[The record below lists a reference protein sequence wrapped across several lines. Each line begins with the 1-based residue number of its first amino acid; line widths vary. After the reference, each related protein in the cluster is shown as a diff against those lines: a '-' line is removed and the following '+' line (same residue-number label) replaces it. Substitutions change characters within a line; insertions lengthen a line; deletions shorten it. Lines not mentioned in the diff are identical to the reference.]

1 MGKQF
6 VNTDQNSWTWI
17 TRNKKSKP
25 IGNPYHKDLENIAT
39 SFYVT
44 NMPPALTSKGLWN
57 VCASHGR
64 LVDAF
69 IANKLS
75 KGGKRFG
82 FIKFLGVKDANSNVN
97 SMSNI
102 WIDID
107 SMENMYVICR
117 NEGFLDLN
125 IHHVGG
131 YWIWI
136 QFPSSMSCSK
146 FQENE
151 SLKRLYSI
159 KRAPMPNFKIHKRI
173 LWIEV
178 SGLPLCAWG
187 SMAYKKIA
195 SSFGKFLF
203 FEKEEST
210 ALSSGRLCISTNSH
224 QLISE
229 TVQVD
234 IKNESFEVSVQE
246 IGSWSTKIKDD
257 YNDISSNH
265 DLKEV
270 DHVSESNDEQPIDDF
285 EILQNKLNNMDEQ
298 AFDNELGTEGD
309 KKDGLVDLP
318 IGGRSFTWMNK
329 AGTKLSKLD
338 RFLISEDVTIRLPDV
353 RITALDRLWSDHNP
367 ILLHIDKTDFCPTP
381 FKLYNSW
388 LLRDGFDNLIK
399 EEWELLDSNLK
410 CHEKFRRLKDKIKQW
425 SNNIKTLE
433 RNRKTV
439 ALEEINSIEKR
450 IDEGSAMPSDNDHRL
465 ILLQEIEKIDKFAS
479 MDIIQKAHVKWDIE
493 GDENSKFFHGL
504 INQKRR
510 NQMINGIMV
519 MFSNLP
525 HSHSLNCMDRETLER
540 QVTLEEIKEA
550 VWDCGSSK
558 APGPDGYS
566 FAFVKKYWGTIQ
578 KDLYD
583 FVNLFFASCV
593 MPNGANSSFFTLIL
607 KVNNFTIF

>member
-6 VNTDQNSWTWI
+6 VNTDQNGWTWI

-57 VCASHGR
+57 MCASHGR

-82 FIKFLGVKDANSNVN
+82 FIKFLGVKDANS
-97 SMSNI
+97 I
-102 WIDID
+102 
-107 SMENMYVICR
+107 
-117 NEGFLDLN
+117 NEAFLDLN
-125 IHHVGG
+125 SSLLADMEF
-131 YWIWI
+131 WI
-136 QFPSSMSCSK
+136 QCSTLLMSCSK

-159 KRAPMPNFKIHKRI
+159 KRAPMPNFKIDERI

-210 ALSSGRLCISTNSH
+210 ALSSGRLCISTKSH

-234 IKNESFEVSVQE
+234 IKNESFEVGLISLWDPNMFSKNSILVLFVTMFIIIKGNWIYEVGDCFMVNIYSPQDYVSKLALWNRLTDFMHHHNGSYIMFGDMNAVRNAQE
-246 IGSWSTKIKDD
+246 RFGTTLNSIEADHFNSFIDST
-257 YNDISSNH
+257 
-265 DLKEV
+265 
-270 DHVSESNDEQPIDDF
+270 
-285 EILQNKLNNMDEQ
+285 
-298 AFDNELGTEGD
+298 
-309 KKDGLVDLP
+309 GLVDLP

-367 ILLHIDKTDFCPTP
+367 ILLYIDKTDFGPTL

-433 RNRKTV
+433 RNRKT
-439 ALEEINSIEKR
+439 
-450 IDEGSAMPSDNDHRL
+450 
-465 ILLQEIEKIDKFAS
+465 
-479 MDIIQKAHVKWDIE
+479 
-493 GDENSKFFHGL
+493 
-504 INQKRR
+504 
-510 NQMINGIMV
+510 
-519 MFSNLP
+519 
-525 HSHSLNCMDRETLER
+525 
-540 QVTLEEIKEA
+540 VTLEEIKEA

-593 MPNGANSSFFTLIL
+593 MPNGANSSFFTLIPKIPL
-607 KVNNFTIF
+607 VQYEGLLLAGRRLLIRFRMRLSLCLLVSTIYDFQELRIGLLQAPDRIRL

>member
-6 VNTDQNSWTWI
+6 VNTYQNGWTWI

-82 FIKFLGVKDANSNVN
+82 FIKFLGVKDANSIVN

-102 WIDID
+102 WIGSFHLYITLALNQHPNTKTLAPKYTQSQPKPTNAFTTANNHNAFPSLNNIATNNKPPEIKTHQPKPSYSSTLKYVPISTSNETKPIQKRTITLTEQETINVENTDTILLVKLKDID

-159 KRAPMPNFKIHKRI
+159 KRAPMPNFKIDERI

-210 ALSSGRLCISTNSH
+210 ALSSGRLCISTKSH

-285 EILQNKLNNMDEQ
+285 EILQTKLNNMDEQ

-309 KKDGLVDLP
+309 KKDGENRYSIDSPKKKMEEDTNFNSTNSETKDNSSDLSRP
-318 IGGRSFTWMNK
+318 PGFEFMKKSFSSSSNCSTSFARRRKNDIK
-329 AGTKLSKLD
+329 GFSLLSELNQ
-338 RFLISEDVTIRLPDV
+338 IIDVGSSLGYDV
-353 RITALDRLWSDHNP
+353 RGC
-367 ILLHIDKTDFCPTP
+367 K
-381 FKLYNSW
+381 
-388 LLRDGFDNLIK
+388 
-399 EEWELLDSNLK
+399 
-410 CHEKFRRLKDKIKQW
+410 
-425 SNNIKTLE
+425 KTL
-433 RNRKTV
+433 NKMIKGIGIHMV
-439 ALEEINSIEKR
+439 
-450 IDEGSAMPSDNDHRL
+450 
-465 ILLQEIEKIDKFAS
+465 DK
-479 MDIIQKAHVKWDIE
+479 
-493 GDENSKFFHGL
+493 
-504 INQKRR
+504 
-510 NQMINGIMV
+510 
-519 MFSNLP
+519 
-525 HSHSLNCMDRETLER
+525 
-540 QVTLEEIKEA
+540 
-550 VWDCGSSK
+550 
-558 APGPDGYS
+558 
-566 FAFVKKYWGTIQ
+566 
-578 KDLYD
+578 
-583 FVNLFFASCV
+583 
-593 MPNGANSSFFTLIL
+593 
-607 KVNNFTIF
+607 

>member
-1 MGKQF
+1 MNA
-6 VNTDQNSWTWI
+6 V
-17 TRNKKSKP
+17 RNAQ
-25 IGNPYHKDLENIAT
+25 E
-39 SFYVT
+39 
-44 NMPPALTSKGLWN
+44 
-57 VCASHGR
+57 
-64 LVDAF
+64 
-69 IANKLS
+69 
-75 KGGKRFG
+75 RFG
-82 FIKFLGVKDANSNVN
+82 TTLNSIEADHFN
-97 SMSNI
+97 SF
-102 WIDID
+102 ID
-107 SMENMYVICR
+107 S
-117 NEGFLDLN
+117 
-125 IHHVGG
+125 
-131 YWIWI
+131 
-136 QFPSSMSCSK
+136 
-146 FQENE
+146 
-151 SLKRLYSI
+151 
-159 KRAPMPNFKIHKRI
+159 
-173 LWIEV
+173 
-178 SGLPLCAWG
+178 
-187 SMAYKKIA
+187 
-195 SSFGKFLF
+195 
-203 FEKEEST
+203 T
-210 ALSSGRLCISTNSH
+210 
-224 QLISE
+224 
-229 TVQVD
+229 
-234 IKNESFEVSVQE
+234 
-246 IGSWSTKIKDD
+246 
-257 YNDISSNH
+257 
-265 DLKEV
+265 
-270 DHVSESNDEQPIDDF
+270 
-285 EILQNKLNNMDEQ
+285 
-298 AFDNELGTEGD
+298 
-309 KKDGLVDLP
+309 GLVDLP

-338 RFLISEDVTIRLPDV
+338 RFLISEGVTIRLPDV
-353 RITALDRLWSDHNP
+353 RITALD
-367 ILLHIDKTDFCPTP
+367 
-381 FKLYNSW
+381 
-388 LLRDGFDNLIK
+388 RDGFDNLIK

-519 MFSNLP
+519 EGNWITNPCLIKDAFLQFYKRKFQAQDSQVMFSNLP

-593 MPNGANSSFFTLIL
+593 MPNGANSSFFTFIP
-607 KVNNFTIF
+607 KVNNHTLITDFRPISLIGIHYKISLPRF

>member
-6 VNTDQNSWTWI
+6 VNTDQNGWTWI

-82 FIKFLGVKDANSNVN
+82 FIKFLGVKDANSIVN

-102 WIDID
+102 WIGSFHLYITLALNQHPNTKTLAPKYTQSQPKPTNAFTTANNHNAFPSLNNIATNNKPPEIKTHQPKPSYSSTLKYVPISTSNETKPIQKRTITLTEQETINVENTDTILLVKLKDID

-159 KRAPMPNFKIHKRI
+159 KRAPMPNFKIDERI

-210 ALSSGRLCISTNSH
+210 ALSSGRLYISTKSH
-224 QLISE
+224 QLI
-229 TVQVD
+229 
-234 IKNESFEVSVQE
+234 
-246 IGSWSTKIKDD
+246 
-257 YNDISSNH
+257 
-265 DLKEV
+265 
-270 DHVSESNDEQPIDDF
+270 
-285 EILQNKLNNMDEQ
+285 
-298 AFDNELGTEGD
+298 
-309 KKDGLVDLP
+309 
-318 IGGRSFTWMNK
+318 
-329 AGTKLSKLD
+329 
-338 RFLISEDVTIRLPDV
+338 
-353 RITALDRLWSDHNP
+353 
-367 ILLHIDKTDFCPTP
+367 
-381 FKLYNSW
+381 
-388 LLRDGFDNLIK
+388 
-399 EEWELLDSNLK
+399 
-410 CHEKFRRLKDKIKQW
+410 
-425 SNNIKTLE
+425 
-433 RNRKTV
+433 
-439 ALEEINSIEKR
+439 
-450 IDEGSAMPSDNDHRL
+450 
-465 ILLQEIEKIDKFAS
+465 
-479 MDIIQKAHVKWDIE
+479 
-493 GDENSKFFHGL
+493 
-504 INQKRR
+504 
-510 NQMINGIMV
+510 
-519 MFSNLP
+519 
-525 HSHSLNCMDRETLER
+525 
-540 QVTLEEIKEA
+540 
-550 VWDCGSSK
+550 
-558 APGPDGYS
+558 
-566 FAFVKKYWGTIQ
+566 
-578 KDLYD
+578 
-583 FVNLFFASCV
+583 
-593 MPNGANSSFFTLIL
+593 
-607 KVNNFTIF
+607 